1 MKQILETETCR
12 ILLENSQYVLYMR
25 MGKSW
30 VQNKPFDGDLR
41 GLISAL
47 TLSLDIISGKVW
59 PVAVKH
65 DVQIKQIEGVKK

>member
-47 TLSLDIISGKVW
+47 TLSLDVLSGKVW
-59 PVAVKH
+59 PVSVTNFNE
-65 DVQIKQIEGVKK
+65 VKQIEGVKK